1 RFPDAR
7 VTACELLPDAVRFCA
22 ETFNAIPAQSAYELD
37 TLTLGARY
45 DLIWCGSLA
54 THLDA
59 RRTRA
64 LVRFFARHLA
74 PGGLLLFTTHGES
87 VAGRIYDLADFHGL
101 PRPDIPAPVV
111 SFRHPGHGFLHSPE

>member
-1 RFPDAR
+1 PCGYGRVLRFLVRRFPDAR

-22 ETFNAIPAQSAYELD
+22 ATFNAIPAQSAYELD

-59 RRTRA
+59 RRTRE
-64 LVRFFARHLA
+64 LLPFFARGWDEHQDVYGFVKEDDA
-74 PGGLLLFTTHGES
+74 ATP
-87 VAGRIYDLADFHGL
+87 
-101 PRPDIPAPVV
+101 PAA
-111 SFRHPGHGFLHSPE
+111 